1 MLDGVL
7 ARIEVAVPGLGDYN
21 SGFSADFAGIG
32 NWFTMFDDL
41 QKRLSTAF
49 GRFRARGVL
58 TEANIAEGLSEV
70 RTALLEADVN
80 YNVVQEFMA
89 KVNEKAVGSSL
100 LKAVRPDQQV
110 VKIVH
115 DSMVEMMGPVDP
127 SIRFEKSGPTI
138 LMLCGLQGSG
148 KTTTT
153 GKLAK
158 MLLAQGRKP
167 LMVAAD
173 LQRPAAVEQLKVIGQ
188 QLGVPVFSQE
198 NSNPVKVCQDALIE
212 ANRQGRD
219 TILLDTAGRLHIDD
233 DLMAELK
240 QIEKKVKPHQ
250 VYFVCDALT
259 GQDAV
264 ASAGAFND
272 ALELDGVILTKLD
285 GDARGGAAL
294 SVKQVTG
301 VPIKFVGMGEKL
313 DKLQAFDPERIVGQI
328 LGMGDIVGLVEAAQ
342 SAVNEEEAKRQQE
355 KLAKGKF
362 DLNDFRQQ
370 LTQMKKMGS
379 VKDLMGMIPGMNQM
393 AGQMEGVDADGEMKR
408 IQGIIDSMTKD
419 ERKDPA
425 RIDIS
430 RRRRIAAGAG
440 VDPSDV
446 SGLVKQFDAMAAF
459 VKQMSQMS
467 MLDKIRAMTGLGKA
481 GAFNPGAK
489 LVAPKQGTGKRLTPK
504 EKEKLRKER
513 EREERKK
520 RREMKE
526 GKEKDGPQPGPPGK

>member
-1 MLDGVL
+1 
-7 ARIEVAVPGLGDYN
+7 
-21 SGFSADFAGIG
+21 
-32 NWFTMFDDL
+32 MFDDL

-58 TEANIAEGLSEV
+58 TEANIAEGLHEV

-80 YNVVQEFMA
+80 FDVVTEFMVR
-89 KVNEKAVGSSL
+89 VNEQAVGSQL
-100 LKAVRPDQQV
+100 IKAVRPDQQF

-115 DSMVEMMGPVDP
+115 DAMIEMMGPVDS

-138 LMLCGLQGSG
+138 LMLCGLQGAG
-148 KTTTT
+148 KTTTV
-153 GKLAK
+153 GKLAR
-158 MLLAQGRKP
+158 MLQSQGRKP
-167 LMVAAD
+167 LLVAAD

-188 QLGVPVFSQE
+188 QVDVPVFSQAD
-198 NSNPVKVCQDALIE
+198 SNPVKVCQDALIE
-212 ANRQGRD
+212 ANRLGRD
-219 TILLDTAGRLHIDD
+219 TILLDTAGRLHVDD

-240 QIEKKVKPHQ
+240 QIEKKVKPHH

-264 ASAGAFND
+264 ASAGAFNK

-313 DKLQAFDPERIVGQI
+313 DKLQPFDPERIVGQI

-342 SAVNEEEAKRQQE
+342 SAVDEDESKWQQE

-379 VKDLMGMIPGMNQM
+379 VKDLMGMIPGMGQM
-393 AGQMEGVDADGEMKR
+393 AGSLEGVDADGEVKR
-408 IQGIIDSMTKD
+408 IQGIIDSMTRD
-419 ERKDPA
+419 ERKDPHK
-425 RIDIS
+425 IDIS

-440 VDPSDV
+440 VDPADI

-459 VKQMSQMS
+459 VKQMASMT
-467 MLDKIRAMTGLGKA
+467 MLDKIRAMTGLGQA
-481 GAFNPGAK
+481 GAFNPGAR
-489 LVAPKQGTGKRLTPK
+489 LLAPKQGTGKRLTPK

-513 EREERKK
+513 EKEERKK

-526 GKEKDGPQPGPPGK
+526 NRDKDGPQPGAPGK

>member
-1 MLDGVL
+1 
-7 ARIEVAVPGLGDYN
+7 
-21 SGFSADFAGIG
+21 
-32 NWFTMFDDL
+32 MFDDL

-49 GRFRARGVL
+49 GRFRARGLL
-58 TEANIAEGLSEV
+58 TEANIAEGLREV

-80 YNVVQEFMA
+80 YNVVQDFMA
-89 KVNEKAVGSSL
+89 RVNEKAVGAQL

-115 DSMVEMMGPVDP
+115 DAMVEMMGPVDP

-148 KTTTT
+148 KTTTC
-153 GKLAK
+153 GKLAR
-158 MLLAQGRKP
+158 LLASQGRKP
-167 LMVAAD
+167 LLVAAD

-188 QLGVPVFSQE
+188 QINVPVYSQE
-198 NSNPVKVCQDALIE
+198 NSNPVKICQDAAAE

-219 TILLDTAGRLHIDD
+219 TVILDTAGRLHIDD
-233 DLMAELK
+233 ELMAELK
-240 QIEKKVKPHQ
+240 QVEKKVKPHQ
-250 VYFVCDALT
+250 VYFVCDAMT

-264 ASAGAFND
+264 ASAGSFNA

-294 SVKQVTG
+294 SVKHVTG
-301 VPIKFVGMGEKL
+301 VPIKFVGVGEKL
-313 DKLQAFDPERIVGQI
+313 DKLQPFDPERIVGQV

-342 SAVNEEEAKRQQE
+342 SAVDEDEAKRQQD

-362 DLNDFRQQ
+362 DLDDFRQH

-379 VKDLMGMIPGMNQM
+379 VKDLMGMIPGLNQM
-393 AGQMEGVDADGEMKR
+393 AGNLEGMDADGEVQR
-408 IQGIIDSMTKD
+408 IQGIIDSMTRD
-419 ERKDPA
+419 ERRDPHK
-425 RIDIS
+425 IDIS

-440 VDPSDV
+440 VDPADV

-481 GAFNPGAK
+481 GAFNPGAR

-504 EKEKLRKER
+504 EKEKLKKER
-513 EREERKK
+513 EKEERKK
-520 RREMKE
+520 RRELRD
-526 GKEKDGPQPGPPGK
+526 GKDGPQPGPPGK

>member
-1 MLDGVL
+1 
-7 ARIEVAVPGLGDYN
+7 
-21 SGFSADFAGIG
+21 
-32 NWFTMFDDL
+32 MFDDL

-49 GRFRARGVL
+49 GRFRARGLL
-58 TEANIAEGLSEV
+58 TEANIKDGLAEV

-80 YNVVQEFMA
+80 YNVVQEFMT
-89 KVNEKAVGSSL
+89 KVSAQAVGETVI
-100 LKAVRPDQQV
+100 KAVRPEQQF

-115 DSMVEMMGPVDP
+115 DAMVEMMGPVDP

-148 KTTTT
+148 KTTTI
-153 GKLAK
+153 GKLGK
-158 MLLAQGRKP
+158 LLASQGRKP
-167 LMVAAD
+167 LLVAAD

-188 QLGVPVFSQE
+188 QLDIPVFSQE
-198 NSNPVKVCQDALIE
+198 GSNPVKVCQDAVAE

-219 TILLDTAGRLHIDD
+219 TILLDTAGRLHVDD
-233 DLMAELK
+233 ELMAELS

-264 ASAGAFND
+264 ASASTFNQ

-313 DKLQAFDPERIVGQI
+313 DRLQPFDPERIVGQI

-342 SAVNEEEAKRQQE
+342 SAVDEEEARKQQE

-362 DLNDFRQQ
+362 DLNDFRQH

-379 VKDLMGMIPGMNQM
+379 VKELMGMIPGLNQM
-393 AGQMEGVDADGEMKR
+393 AGDLDGMDADGEVRR
-408 IQGIIDSMTKD
+408 IQGIIDGMTPD
-419 ERKDPA
+419 ERRDPHK
-425 RIDIS
+425 IDIS
-430 RRRRIAAGAG
+430 RRRRIAAGSG
-440 VDPSDV
+440 VDPADV

-481 GAFNPGAK
+481 GAFNPGAR
-489 LVAPKQGTGKRLTPK
+489 LVAPKQSTGKRLSPK
-504 EKEKLRKER
+504 ERAKLQKER
-513 EREERKK
+513 EKEERKR
-520 RREMKE
+520 RREMREK
-526 GKEKDGPQPGPPGK
+526 GKDEPRPGASGK

>member
-1 MLDGVL
+1 
-7 ARIEVAVPGLGDYN
+7 
-21 SGFSADFAGIG
+21 
-32 NWFTMFDDL
+32 MFDDL

-58 TEANIAEGLSEV
+58 TEANIAEGLGEV

-80 YNVVQEFMA
+80 YNVVQDFMA
-89 KVNEKAVGSSL
+89 KVGAKAVGL
-100 LKAVRPDQQV
+100 TQIKTVRPEQQV

-115 DSMVEMMGPVDP
+115 DAMIEMMGPADP

-138 LMLCGLQGSG
+138 LMLCGLQGAG
-148 KTTTT
+148 KTTTC

-158 MLLAQGRKP
+158 MLVGQGRKP
-167 LMVAAD
+167 LLVGAD
-173 LQRPAAVEQLKVIGQ
+173 LQRPAAVEQLRVIGQ
-188 QLGVPVFSQE
+188 QLSVPFFSAS
-198 NSNPVKVCQDALIE
+198 NSDPVKVCQDAVIE

-219 TILLDTAGRLHIDD
+219 TIILDTAGRLHVDD

-250 VYFVCDALT
+250 VFFVCDALT

-264 ASAGAFND
+264 ASAGAFNS

-294 SVKQVTG
+294 SVRHVTG
-301 VPIKFVGMGEKL
+301 VPVKFVGMGEKL
-313 DKLQAFDPERIVGQI
+313 DKLQPFDPERIVGQI

-342 SAVNEEEAKRQQE
+342 SAVDEDEAKRQQD

-370 LTQMKKMGS
+370 LIQMKKMGS
-379 VKDLMGMIPGMNQM
+379 VKDLMGMIPGMGQM
-393 AGQMEGVDADGEMKR
+393 AGDLEGVDADGEVKR
-408 IQGIIDSMTKD
+408 IQGIIDSMTRA
-419 ERKDPA
+419 ERGDPHK
-425 RIDIS
+425 IDIS

-459 VKQMSQMS
+459 VKQMASMT

-481 GAFNPGAK
+481 GAFGPGAR
-489 LVAPKQGTGKRLTPK
+489 LVAPKQSTGKRLTPK
-504 EKEKLRKER
+504 EREKQKKER
-513 EREERKK
+513 EKEERRK
-520 RREMKE
+520 RREMKD
-526 GKEKDGPQPGPPGK
+526 KDGPQPGLPGK